1 MREPITPEEPYI
13 LLDNVT
19 LANHRGGD
27 TVNCYSD
34 SPAMLMIQA
43 NRYFA
48 GEEPE
53 FFANKKWMK

>member
-1 MREPITPEEPYI
+1 MTIEKKI
-13 LLDNVT
+13 N
-19 LANHRGGD
+19 GGD

-43 NRYFA
+43 NRYFN